1 MWKKIILG
9 SIVISVWL
17 LTLGFSGIETRKAEA
32 ADRVIFSLG
41 WLPQGYHT
49 GMYTAL
55 GKGFYEKKGMFV
67 SIVRGWGG
75 GESIQS
81 LGVGKYDFAITGG
94 GTFVSA
100 KSKGTPVISTGIFL
114 AKAQDVIFA
123 LEGSGITKPEH
134 LKGKSV
140 GAGIWSAPWVIFP
153 AFAAATG
160 LSMKSISWKN
170 VNPGAEIPSLLAGK
184 VDVVVEYLTSYPSAR
199 RAAASHNKKIV
210 RIFYD
215 EHGVDTY
222 GLVFTATNKMVQQN
236 PDLVRRFMHAS
247 MEGFAW
253 AVEHP
258 KEAVDL
264 FIQHNPHMNKDLAHE
279 TWVQAIDSIL
289 VANAR
294 KNGIGHATREKWTHT
309 RDILTKYMK
318 LPKSVPVD
326 ELYTNQF
333 LPKFF
338 PKR

>member
-1 MWKKIILG
+1 MLKKAILG
-9 SIVISVWL
+9 AVLLSVW
-17 LTLGFSGIETRKAEA
+17 TISQFFPAVGPRKVEA

-55 GKGFYEKKGMFV
+55 GKGFYKKKGMFV

-123 LEGSGITKPEH
+123 LDGSGITKPEH

-160 LSMKSISWKN
+160 LSMKSITWRN

-184 VDVVVEYLTSYPSAR
+184 VDVVVEYLTSYPAAR
-199 RAAASHNKKIV
+199 RAAKKVGRKIV

-215 EHGVDTY
+215 DYGVDTY
-222 GLVFTATNKMVQQN
+222 GLVFTATNKMVKEKA
-236 PDLVRRFMHAS
+236 DLVRWFMHAS

-253 AVEHP
+253 AIKHL
-258 KEAVDL
+258 KEAVNL
-264 FIQHNPHMNKDLAHE
+264 FIQHNPHMNKDLASE

-289 VANAR
+289 VPNAK
-294 KNGIGHATREKWTHT
+294 KNGIGHAIREKWTHT
-309 RDILTKYMK
+309 RDILRKYMK

-333 LPKFF
+333 LPKII
-338 PKR
+338 PK